1 MLVLDNKSENNI
13 LVNINN
19 EYNYWCIDLSNDVQN
34 QINFK
39 ETMTDKSTLILPV
52 PNKNFKTSSNLNFTV
67 NTRFLITYNKYLKKK
82 IY

>member
-67 NTRFLITYNKYLKKK
+67 NTRFLITYNKYLKK